1 MPDAAPT
8 FTNPDRIAARTI
20 QRRETK
26 MNKLLAALV
35 ATTALT
41 APVLAEDVKVFRIGI
56 LGGENAQ
63 DRMNS
68 YQCLADKTSELLGV
82 ETKLFAP
89 ADYNGVIQG
98 LLGGTID
105 MAWLGASGYAKTWLS
120 DPEAV
125 EPILVKVNT
134 DGGYGY
140 FSVGFARKDS
150 GIASLDDVKGKV
162 FGFGDPNST
171 SGFLIPSI
179 EIPVE
184 TGATMTSGDYFGEVK
199 FTGGHEQTIVAV
211 NNGDID
217 AGVTWADG
225 LGNWEDGYQSGAL
238 RKAVDA
244 GLVDMNDLVQ
254 IWKSQPIPEGP
265 IVLRKALPEATK
277 VKMTALMASLPAI
290 DPDCAYG
297 VLSGEAKG
305 LMPITHAA
313 YEVIIEARKLKS
325 N

>member
-1 MPDAAPT
+1 MGR
-8 FTNPDRIAARTI
+8 TNQPERP
-20 QRRETK
+20 K
-26 MNKLLAALV
+26 MKKFVAVLA
-35 ATTALT
+35 ATTALAT
-41 APVLAEDVKVFRIGI
+41 PALAQEITEFRIGI

-63 DRMNS
+63 DRLNS
-68 YQCLADKTSELLGV
+68 NECLREKAEDLLGV

-105 MAWLGASGYAKTWLS
+105 MAWLGASGYAKTYLS

-125 EPILVKVNT
+125 EPILVKVNN

-140 FSVGFARKDS
+140 YSIGFARKDS
-150 GIASLDDVKGKV
+150 GITSLADMKGKV

-179 EIPVE
+179 EIPQE

-211 NNGDID
+211 GNGEVDG
-217 AGVTWADG
+217 GVTWADG
-225 LGNWEDGYQSGAL
+225 LGAWEDGFNSGAL

-254 IWKSQPIPEGP
+254 IWQSKPIPEGP
-265 IVLRKALPEATK
+265 FVVRKALPADVK
-277 VKMTALMASLPAI
+277 VKMTGLLASLKSM
-290 DPDCAYG
+290 DEDCAYG
-297 VLSGEAKG
+297 VLQGDAKG
-305 LMPITHAA
+305 FMPITHDA

>member
-1 MPDAAPT
+1 MKTLVAA
-8 FTNPDRIAARTI
+8 I
-20 QRRETK
+20 
-26 MNKLLAALV
+26 LASTALV
-35 ATTALT
+35 VPAA
-41 APVLAEDVKVFRIGI
+41 AEEIKEFRIGI

-68 YQCLADKTSELLGV
+68 NECLREKTQELLGV
-82 ETKLFAP
+82 EAKLFAP

-105 MAWLGASGYAKTWLS
+105 MAWLGASGYAKVYLS

-125 EPILVKVNT
+125 EPILVKVNN

-140 FSVGFARKDS
+140 YSVGFARKDA
-150 GIASLDDVKGKV
+150 GIASLDDMKGKV

-179 EIPVE
+179 EIPE
-184 TGATMTSGDYFGEVK
+184 ATGSTMTSGDYFGEVK

-211 NNGDID
+211 NNGDVD

-225 LGNWEDGYQSGAL
+225 LGEWEDGYNSGAL

-254 IWKSQPIPEGP
+254 IWKSKPIPEGP
-265 IVLRKALPEATK
+265 VVLRSALPSDIK
-277 VKMTALMASLPAI
+277 VKMTGLMASLKSL
-290 DPDCAYG
+290 DEDCAYG
-297 VLSGEAKG
+297 VLQGEAKG
-305 LMPITHAA
+305 FMPITHDA
-313 YEVIIEARKLKS
+313 YNAIIEARKLKS

>member
-1 MPDAAPT
+1 M
-8 FTNPDRIAARTI
+8 
-20 QRRETK
+20 K
-26 MNKLLAALV
+26 KLILAAL

-41 APVLAEDVKVFRIGI
+41 APAMAEDIKEFRIGI

-63 DRMNS
+63 DRLNS
-68 YQCLADKTSELLGV
+68 NECLRQKAEDLLGV

-105 MAWLGASGYAKTWLS
+105 AAWLGASGYAKTFLS

-125 EPILVKVNT
+125 EPILVKVNN

-140 FSVGFARKDS
+140 YSIGFARKDS
-150 GIASLDDVKGKV
+150 GIAKLEDVKGKV

-179 EIPVE
+179 EIPQV
-184 TGATMTSGDYFGEVK
+184 TGSTMTSGDYFGEVK

-225 LGNWEDGYQSGAL
+225 LGNWEDGFNSGAL

-254 IWKSQPIPEGP
+254 IWQSKPIPEGP
-265 IVLRKALPEATK
+265 FVLRKALPEDVK
-277 VKMTALMASLPAI
+277 VKVTGLLASLKSM

-297 VLSGEAKG
+297 VLQGDAKG
-305 LMPITHAA
+305 FMPITHDA

>member
-1 MPDAAPT
+1 MKKL
-8 FTNPDRIAARTI
+8 IAA
-20 QRRETK
+20 
-26 MNKLLAALV
+26 AL

-41 APVLAEDVKVFRIGI
+41 APVMAEDIKEFRIGI

-68 YQCLADKTSELLGV
+68 NECLREKTENLLGV

-140 FSVGFARKDS
+140 YSVGFARTDS
-150 GIASLDDVKGKV
+150 GIDSLEAMKGKV

-171 SGFLIPSI
+171 SGYLIPSI
-179 EIPVE
+179 EIPE
-184 TGATMTSGDYFGEVK
+184 ATGASMESGDYFGEVK

-225 LGNWEDGYQSGAL
+225 LGDWEDGYNSGAL

-254 IWKSQPIPEGP
+254 IWKSKPIPEGP
-265 IVLRKALPEATK
+265 VVLRKALPTDVK
-277 VKMTALMASLPAI
+277 VKMTALMASLKSM
-290 DPDCAYG
+290 DDDCAYG
-297 VLSGEAKG
+297 VLQGDAKG
-305 LMPITHAA
+305 FMPITHDA